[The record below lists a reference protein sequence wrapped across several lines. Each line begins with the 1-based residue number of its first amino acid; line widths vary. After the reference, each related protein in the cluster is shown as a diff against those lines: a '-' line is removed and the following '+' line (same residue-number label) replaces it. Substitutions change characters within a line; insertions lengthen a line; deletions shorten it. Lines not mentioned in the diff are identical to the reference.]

1 MYGHA
6 GSSKESL
13 LDVTEGFV
21 MNEQYNVFWCWE
33 YTLKH
38 DPHFV
43 ITVFIFPLSSK
54 QKELV
59 DINEILFDMMK
70 ITKYSIECWCHNS
83 SNLARVPALV
93 HNPRPPEVAHDAVGE
108 PALDTDGVHPL
119 VELADP
125 LPPAHPAVLR
135 LARRNHSLKL
145 TNSYQNRN
153 FLTFQM
159 QR

>member
-1 MYGHA
+1 
-6 GSSKESL
+6 
-13 LDVTEGFV
+13 
-21 MNEQYNVFWCWE
+21 MNEQFKVFWCWE

-38 DPHFV
+38 DPHLV
-43 ITVFIFPLSSK
+43 ITAFIFPLFKTK
-54 QKELV
+54 QLV

-70 ITKYSIECWCHNS
+70 ITKYSIECWRYNS

-108 PALDTDGVHPL
+108 PALDTDGVHAL

-135 LARRNHSLKL
+135 LARRNHSLEVK
-145 TNSYQNRN
+145 NSYQNLS
-153 FLTFQM
+153 FLLSLM
-159 QR
+159 QRCSV